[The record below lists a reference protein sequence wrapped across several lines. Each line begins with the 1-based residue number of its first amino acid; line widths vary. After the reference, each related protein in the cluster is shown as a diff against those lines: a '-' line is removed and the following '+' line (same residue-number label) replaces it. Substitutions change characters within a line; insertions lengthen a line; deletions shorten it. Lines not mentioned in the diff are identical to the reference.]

1 MLQCNCSADC
11 SQKTYEV
18 DITSSVWPAQQYEML
33 AARSFILSAGAEM
46 EDRSNDTST
55 EDDALTIANN
65 LLKLN
70 VYFES
75 KMTKFIEETMT
86 YDTVYGA
93 DFLNALG
100 GALSLFLGISFI
112 LIFELL
118 ELLLDLL
125 MNLVNFCLRKP
136 LGRKYHLL

>member
-1 MLQCNCSADC
+1 M
-11 SQKTYEV
+11 

-33 AARSFILSAGAEM
+33 AARSFILPAGAEM
-46 EDRSNDTST
+46 EDRSNDTK

-75 KMTKFIEETMT
+75 KMTKFIEETKT